1 MKSKFKLKKDFL
13 YLALASFAVVFLLGV
28 FSVFAETSPE
38 KSCVYYSVP
47 KIRSSTS
54 VEVVNIEPWT
64 TSDRVGYKVTVRNS
78 DAITVASK
86 VRVTA
91 MISGWPYTWESEKTS
106 LGGFETKEFTNEL
119 GGWKLGNEPVPTI
132 VTLLYSDK
140 ISTVMRYCK
149 SDPVYKEGWY
159 RFSDIGWYPFVKKY
173 NADLN
178 RPKYELIS
186 LSSLY
191 ESKAS
196 SSFISEA
203 RNISSEKNFGAPTA
217 ALILIKPL
225 QNRELMSRIF
235 ANALPIIL
243 AKA

>member
-13 YLALASFAVVFLLGV
+13 YLALASFAVVFLFGV
-28 FSVFAETSPE
+28 FSAFAETSPE

-47 KIRSSTS
+47 KIRSNTS

-64 TSDRVGYKVTVRNS
+64 TSDRVGYKVTVKNN

-106 LGGFETKEFTNEL
+106 LGGFEKKEFTNEL
-119 GGWKLGNEPVPTI
+119 EGWKQNGNEISVI

-140 ISTVMRYCK
+140 ISTVRRYCK

-173 NADLN
+173 NADLS

-225 QNRELMSRIF
+225 QNRELISNIF